1 MSKIKRIINGGGFP
15 VFQGQEP
22 EAYWQKVEA
31 QAAQFRRS
39 GATHVMV
46 NQAIVSIPW
55 AMDPE
60 NSYLRF
66 TTFGHSPDKFVSS
79 TWNAG
84 IYHEPLLEKN
94 RELLL
99 QQAKLAKKFGFRC
112 AIRCVEMT
120 LMPESFFRRHPSL
133 RGPRVD
139 NPICST
145 TPMYAL
151 CTMLP
156 EVQDHY
162 KQMIRKMLQMVPEI
176 DEMHIFTNDSGAGF
190 CYSSHLYAG
199 SNGPVH
205 CKDIPSAKQAQTF
218 CRVIAEAGR
227 EINPEFRV
235 VMTSGLGI
243 SEKAAFIDGAP
254 QGVASDIYGAFAWM
268 GGLEDRWQ
276 NMAVGPAIYN
286 NPVERKKA
294 RDWALAD
301 YRARIEPIRRNGSPV
316 YANYTPE
323 YYAGDDA
330 RPYETHGI
338 MRELLSLGVEAII
351 GGAPGWTPYSV
362 NSAMVMRA
370 IEKGDEPTDKAV
382 EAVAKAWVGSEL
394 APKLCEAWRMC
405 DHAGREWPMS
415 AGSGHSFYIQ
425 PLLIHMPIVP
435 DETLLDTSDLD
446 YFMTPVIRDEQKMK
460 GHQGG
465 AWRFLHYDQVTIMAY
480 LEQYEKVIFPDY
492 ERAIAI
498 FDEALAAPSATGIA
512 ADCLREHRDNAAAQ
526 LFAHKR
532 LAHWFMAA
540 IHCKSD
546 CTPPPGFPSLVEII
560 DCDIALCE
568 NNASRRPVAWIPTH
582 ECLQGGVKPA
592 RIALMRKHRNDPPR
606 KVDLSEFPT
615 QKHPGVGAWG
625 GAHNFK

>member
-1 MSKIKRIINGGGFP
+1 
-15 VFQGQEP
+15 
-22 EAYWQKVEA
+22 
-31 QAAQFRRS
+31 
-39 GATHVMV
+39 
-46 NQAIVSIPW
+46 
-55 AMDPE
+55 
-60 NSYLRF
+60 
-66 TTFGHSPDKFVSS
+66 
-79 TWNAG
+79 
-84 IYHEPLLEKN
+84 
-94 RELLL
+94 
-99 QQAKLAKKFGFRC
+99 
-112 AIRCVEMT
+112 
-120 LMPESFFRRHPSL
+120 
-133 RGPRVD
+133 
-139 NPICST
+139 
-145 TPMYAL
+145 
-151 CTMLP
+151 
-156 EVQDHY
+156 
-162 KQMIRKMLQMVPEI
+162 
-176 DEMHIFTNDSGAGF
+176 
-190 CYSSHLYAG
+190 
-199 SNGPVH
+199 
-205 CKDIPSAKQAQTF
+205 
-218 CRVIAEAGR
+218 
-227 EINPEFRV
+227 
-235 VMTSGLGI
+235 
-243 SEKAAFIDGAP
+243 
-254 QGVASDIYGAFAWM
+254 
-268 GGLEDRWQ
+268 
-276 NMAVGPAIYN
+276 
-286 NPVERKKA
+286 
-294 RDWALAD
+294 
-301 YRARIEPIRRNGSPV
+301 
-316 YANYTPE
+316 
-323 YYAGDDA
+323 
-330 RPYETHGI
+330 
-338 MRELLSLGVEAII
+338 
-351 GGAPGWTPYSV
+351 
-362 NSAMVMRA
+362 
-370 IEKGDEPTDKAV
+370 
-382 EAVAKAWVGSEL
+382 
-394 APKLCEAWRMC
+394 
-405 DHAGREWPMS
+405 MS

>member
-1 MSKIKRIINGGGFP
+1 MGRITRIINGNFFP
-15 VFQGQEP
+15 SYQGQEP
-22 EAYWQKVEA
+22 EAYWLAVETK
-31 QAAQFRRS
+31 AAQFRRS

-46 NQAIVSIPW
+46 NQAVVSIPW

-66 TTFGHSPDKFVSS
+66 STFGHSLDKFVSS

-94 RELLL
+94 RELLR
-99 QQAKLAKKFGFRC
+99 QQAKLAKKYGFRC

-151 CTMLP
+151 CAMLP

-162 KQMIRKMLQMVPEI
+162 RQMIRKMLELVPEI
-176 DEMHIFTNDSGAGF
+176 DEMHIFTNDSGGGF

-199 SNGPVH
+199 ANGPVH
-205 CKDIPSAKQAQTF
+205 CKDIPGARQAQTF

-227 EINPEFRV
+227 AINPEFRV

-243 SEKAAFIDGAP
+243 PEKAAFIEGAP

-286 NPVERKKA
+286 NPEARKKA
-294 RDWALAD
+294 REWVLAD
-301 YRARIEPIRRNGSPV
+301 YRARVEPIRRNGSPV

-338 MRELLSLGVEAII
+338 MRELLRLGVEAII
-351 GGAPGWTPYSV
+351 GGAPAWTPYSV

-370 IEKGDEPTDKAV
+370 VEKGDEPTDD
-382 EAVAKAWVGSEL
+382 AVAAVAREWVGTEL
-394 APKLCEAWRMC
+394 APNLCEAWRLC
-405 DHAGREWPMS
+405 DHAGREWPMP
-415 AGSGHSFYIQ
+415 ANSGHAAYIQ
-425 PLLIHMPIVP
+425 PLLIHMPLVP
-435 DETLLDTSDLD
+435 DETLLAPDALD
-446 YFMTPVIRDEQKMK
+446 YFMTPVLRDEQKMK

-465 AWRFLHYDQVTIMAY
+465 VWRILHYDQATLLAY
-480 LEQYEKVIFPDY
+480 LKQYEEVIFPDY

-498 FDEALAAPSATGIA
+498 LDEALASPAAAGKA
-512 ADCLREHRDNAAAQ
+512 ADCLREHRANAAAQ

-540 IHCKSD
+540 LHRKAD
-546 CTPPPGFPSLVEII
+546 CTPPADFPSLPEII
-560 DCDIALCE
+560 DREIALCAA
-568 NNASRRPVAWIPTH
+568 ASGAAEGAWVPPH
-582 ECLQGGVKPA
+582 ECLQHSDHTA
-592 RIALMRKHRNDPPR
+592 RLALMRRHRNDPPR
-606 KVDLSEFPT
+606 KVDLAEFPT
-615 QKHPGVGAWG
+615 AKHPGVEAGG
-625 GAHNFK
+625 GAHKGK